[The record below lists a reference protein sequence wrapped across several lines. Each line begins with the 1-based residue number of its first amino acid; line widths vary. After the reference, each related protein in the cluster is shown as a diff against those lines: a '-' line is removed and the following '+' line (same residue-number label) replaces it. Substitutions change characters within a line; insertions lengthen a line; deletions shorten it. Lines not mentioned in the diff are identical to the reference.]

1 LCELLGIEASKQR
14 EQIVRLLRATS
25 SIKSSALVAIVSN
38 NQSAGKSIAVNR
50 EALTDGLLVTR
61 PSEATNTLMLR
72 PDDTPFEVVS
82 FGGRERDVLEL
93 LPADTPEECKRTARL
108 LTDEPKGDYDCE

>member
-1 LCELLGIEASKQR
+1 
-14 EQIVRLLRATS
+14 
-25 SIKSSALVAIVSN
+25 
-38 NQSAGKSIAVNR
+38 
-50 EALTDGLLVTR
+50 
-61 PSEATNTLMLR
+61 MLR